1 MSDTS
6 SQLQVDDERDMT
18 VPAEPVIKMRSG
30 QRHLFRLVD
39 DYRMLAFVAR
49 RQYGKTTAFANIAV
63 KKMMKVKNH
72 TVIFGSAKLNLS
84 REIVRKEANVME
96 RGIAATIKA
105 FTVGRFLIADAGTNK
120 VPDKLTH
127 DDFAELFE
135 AQRLEFRYFHSRGSY
150 SRTKVVALRPDTVGE
165 TGDLMADEIGRI
177 GNWREVYEAIE
188 PIVQSNPLFR
198 LLLSTTPPPDDAHY
212 SFEQLAPLPGTVFP
226 VNPEGNV
233 YESIHGV
240 TVLRLDY
247 HDAYA
252 DGIPVYDLKSGKP
265 LDPDTFR
272 ARQIDKEACDRNYG
286 CVFVTGG
293 SAAISYLA
301 IADAQE
307 LGQQHGC
314 VFAED
319 DLPVGYERLFTDG
332 PIGIG
337 GDPATT
343 EGEKSNPFGITV
355 TERIG
360 GRYVARL
367 MLSFKSADPKKPKD
381 ILREL
386 VTTLHPVCLSLD
398 ATSERYWCA
407 EVKEELELL
416 VNVEL
421 VVNSETTEYLS
432 EKLKVKTYLGNLGVN
447 ALDDRAAAIPA
458 HHAVKDDFRLVVRE
472 KGGFN
477 NRLDSVTGR
486 HGDLFD
492 SFKLSLHSLNLGDAK
507 TEAAGVP
514 VGKGADLPTPVHT
527 HRLTMTPDETVPA
540 SSSFNG

>member
-1 MSDTS
+1 
-6 SQLQVDDERDMT
+6 
-18 VPAEPVIKMRSG
+18 
-30 QRHLFRLVD
+30 
-39 DYRMLAFVAR
+39 
-49 RQYGKTTAFANIAV
+49 
-63 KKMMKVKNH
+63 
-72 TVIFGSAKLNLS
+72 
-84 REIVRKEANVME
+84 
-96 RGIAATIKA
+96 
-105 FTVGRFLIADAGTNK
+105 
-120 VPDKLTH
+120 
-127 DDFAELFE
+127 
-135 AQRLEFRYFHSRGSY
+135 
-150 SRTKVVALRPDTVGE
+150 
-165 TGDLMADEIGRI
+165 MADEIGRI

-188 PIVQSNPLFR
+188 PIVQSNPSFR

-212 SFEQLAPLPGTVFP
+212 SFEQLAPLPGSAFP
-226 VNPEGNV
+226 VDPEGNV

-252 DGIPVYDLKSGKP
+252 DGIPVYDLKSGAP

-286 CVFVTGG
+286 CIFVTGG

-301 IADAQE
+301 IADAQD
-307 LGQQHGC
+307 LGRQHGC
-314 VFAED
+314 MFAED
-319 DLPVGYERLFTDG
+319 DLPGGYDRLFTGG
-332 PIGIG
+332 PVGIG
-337 GDPATT
+337 ADPATT
-343 EGEKSNPFGITV
+343 EGAKSNPFGITV
-355 TERIG
+355 TERIDG
-360 GRYVARL
+360 MYVARL

-386 VTTLHPVCLSLD
+386 VTTLRPVCLSLD

-407 EVKEELELL
+407 EVREELELL

-458 HHAVKDDFRLVVRE
+458 HHAVKDDFRLVIRE

-492 SFKLSLHSLNLGDAK
+492 SFKLSIHSLNQGDVT

-514 VGKGADLPTPVHT
+514 VGSGSDSMAPSHT
-527 HRLTMTPDETVPA
+527 HRMAMTPDEPAPVPDG
-540 SSSFNG
+540 FIG